1 MSVLI
6 DALKKAEAKPLT
18 GLPQRSA
25 ADWLSVPGN
34 LATSLGL
41 SREMGLVIAAA
52 LAFIIGY
59 FVYVYLA
66 MQGSSAHLIPSL
78 TQTSPPAAVAPG
90 PAPSVSMPATPAS
103 ASVAQAPLLSAI
115 GQPDSRPPAKTPA
128 ATEPAQPQASATQNA
143 NDNNAPDD
151 SVKVAAGG
159 KTPAINPLASQAYL
173 AWQQGRF
180 EQAQA
185 LYSALLQQQP
195 TNTDALLGLAA
206 IAAQRD
212 QPDQAV
218 RYYSNVLRLDPH
230 NPTAQAGLINLAD
243 AADPQATGP
252 RLRQLVASEPNN
264 AALSYALGNHYS
276 RSGNWQAAEQAY
288 FSAVGNDPGHPD
300 YVYNLAVSL
309 DHLGQTS
316 QALGYYQQAI
326 RLAAQRGHSSFDS
339 NQVKARIQALSNP

>member
-1 MSVLI
+1 MSLLI
-6 DALKKAEAKPLT
+6 DALKKAEAKPLA
-18 GLPQRSA
+18 GLPERSA
-25 ADWLSVPGN
+25 PDWLAVPGN

-66 MQGSSAHLIPSL
+66 MQGPSSRLIPSL
-78 TQTSPPAAVAPG
+78 TQVSTPPTAPPAAG
-90 PAPSVSMPATPAS
+90 PALSAAMPAAAVPIAAAPTPPGAAASKPQTETRPAS
-103 ASVAQAPLLSAI
+103 
-115 GQPDSRPPAKTPA
+115 
-128 ATEPAQPQASATQNA
+128 EPARTATDLA
-143 NDNNAPDD
+143 ANNAD
-151 SVKVAAGG
+151 SSPSSDTVKVAAGG
-159 KTPAINPLASQAYL
+159 KAPTINPLASQAYL
-173 AWQQGRF
+173 AWQQGKF

-185 LYSALLQQQP
+185 LYTALLQQQP
-195 TNTDALLGLAA
+195 SNTDALLGLAA
-206 IAAQRD
+206 IAAQRN

-252 RLRQLVASEPNN
+252 RLRQLVASEPGS

-276 RSGNWQAAEQAY
+276 RNGNWQAAEEAY
-288 FSAVGNDPGHPD
+288 FAAVGNDPEHPD

-309 DHLGQTS
+309 DHLGQSS
-316 QALGYYQQAI
+316 QALGYYQQAL
-326 RLAAQRGHSSFDS
+326 RLATQRGHGSFDID
-339 NQVKARIQALSNP
+339 QVKARIQALSNP